1 MKKEE
6 LEAILGDGENTPDL
20 GSIEEYLDAVATEP
34 ILPDFAIGMCVAR
47 IEESAPALQ
56 TIDART
62 DAATFEHGV

>member
-47 IEESAPALQ
+47 IEEARAEIARRPA
-56 TIDART
+56 AGCGWR
-62 DAATFEHGV
+62 GVVRR